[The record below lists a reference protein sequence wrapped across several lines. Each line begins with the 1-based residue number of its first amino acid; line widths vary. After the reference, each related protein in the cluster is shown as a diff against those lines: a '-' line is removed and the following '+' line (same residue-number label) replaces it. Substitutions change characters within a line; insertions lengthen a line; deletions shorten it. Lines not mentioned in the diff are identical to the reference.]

1 MAYGTTIEKGHWKAL
16 YTHFLTFKTFIIMS
30 TRATLYIHWY
40 NDSDLL
46 DIKLY
51 HHRDWYVEYLGVE
64 LEKAL
69 EKWRK
74 NLNKAMKTGSYWNKK
89 TLLNCI
95 TEIWWFE
102 QAYPLH
108 WDVEY
113 IYHINYDIQDR
124 KARYELFC
132 QSWMEYWEEKL
143 LKHEKVLLAMNWY
156 NRRMNKKLNWKQ
168 AEIDLWNRWK
178 FIDWYLS

>member
-1 MAYGTTIEKGHWKAL
+1 
-16 YTHFLTFKTFIIMS
+16 MS

-89 TLLNCI
+89 TLLACI

-102 QAYPLH
+102 QAYPIH

-113 IYHINYDIQDR
+113 IYHVNYDIQDR

-143 LKHEKVLLAMNWY
+143 LKHKKVLLAMNWY

>member
-1 MAYGTTIEKGHWKAL
+1 MAHGTTIEKSHWKAL
-16 YTHFLTFKTFIIMS
+16 YTHFLTFKTFTIMS

-69 EKWRK
+69 EKRRK
-74 NLNKAMKTGSYWNKK
+74 NLNKSMKNWNFWWKK

-95 TEIWWFE
+95 TEIWGFE

-143 LKHEKVLLAMNWY
+143 LKHKKVLLAMNWY

-168 AEIDLWNRWK
+168 AEIELGNRWK

>member
-1 MAYGTTIEKGHWKAL
+1 
-16 YTHFLTFKTFIIMS
+16 MS

-51 HHRDWYVEYLGVE
+51 HHRDWYVEYLGVM

-69 EKWRK
+69 EKRRK
-74 NLNKAMKTGSYWNKK
+74 NLNKSMKNWYFWWKK

-102 QAYPLH
+102 QAYPIH

-113 IYHINYDIQDR
+113 VYHVNYDIYDR
-124 KARYELFC
+124 NARYELYC
-132 QSWMEYWEEKL
+132 QSWWEYGEEKILKRQKTL
-143 LKHEKVLLAMNWY
+143 LSKNWFPKWF
-156 NRRMNKKLNWKQ
+156 NKKLDWKQ
-168 AEIDLWNRWK
+168 AEIELGNRWK
-178 FIDWYLS
+178 FIDWYLDS

>member
-1 MAYGTTIEKGHWKAL
+1 
-16 YTHFLTFKTFIIMS
+16 MS

-102 QAYPLH
+102 QAYPIH

-113 IYHINYDIQDR
+113 IYHVNYDIYDGN
-124 KARYELFC
+124 ARYELYC
-132 QSWMEYWEEKL
+132 QSGMEYGEEKL
-143 LKHEKVLLAMNWY
+143 MKHKKVLLAKNWFPKWF
-156 NRRMNKKLNWKQ
+156 NKKLNWKQ
-168 AEIDLWNRWK
+168 AEIELGNRWK

>member
-1 MAYGTTIEKGHWKAL
+1 
-16 YTHFLTFKTFIIMS
+16 MS
-30 TRATLYIHWY
+30 TRATVYIHWY
-40 NDSDLL
+40 DSDLL

-64 LEKAL
+64 LGKAL
-69 EKWRK
+69 EKRRK
-74 NLNKAMKTGSYWNKK
+74 NLNRNMKNGNFWWRK
-89 TLLNCI
+89 TLLACI

-102 QAYPLH
+102 QAYPIH

-132 QSWMEYWEEKL
+132 QSWWEYWEEKL
-143 LKHEKVLLAMNWY
+143 LKHKKVLLAMNWY

-168 AEIDLWNRWK
+168 AEIELGNRWK

>member
-1 MAYGTTIEKGHWKAL
+1 
-16 YTHFLTFKTFIIMS
+16 MS

-51 HHRDWYVEYLGVE
+51 HHRDWYVEYLGVM

-69 EKWRK
+69 EKRRK

-89 TLLNCI
+89 TLLACI

-102 QAYPLH
+102 QAFPLH

-113 IYHINYDIQDR
+113 IYHVNYDIQDR

-132 QSWMEYWEEKL
+132 QSWWEYWEEKL
-143 LKHEKVLLAMNWY
+143 LKHKKVLLAMNWY
-156 NRRMNKKLNWKQ
+156 NKRMNKKLNWKQ

-178 FIDWYLS
+178 FIDWYLDS

>member
-1 MAYGTTIEKGHWKAL
+1 
-16 YTHFLTFKTFIIMS
+16 MS
-30 TRATLYIHWY
+30 TRATVYIHWY
-40 NDSDLL
+40 DSDML

-51 HHRDWYVEYLGVE
+51 HHWDWYVEYLGVE

-74 NLNKAMKTGSYWNKK
+74 NLNRNMKNWYFGWKN
-89 TLLNCI
+89 TLLACI
-95 TEIWWFE
+95 TEIWGFE

-113 IYHINYDIQDR
+113 IYHINYDIVEK

-132 QSWMEYWEEKL
+132 QSWDDFWEENL
-143 LKHEKVLLAMNWY
+143 LKHDKVLLAMNWY
-156 NRRMNKKLNWKQ
+156 DRRMNKKLNWKQ
-168 AEIDLWNRWK
+168 AEIDLGNREH
-178 FIDWYLS
+178 FISWYLD

>member
-1 MAYGTTIEKGHWKAL
+1 ML
-16 YTHFLTFKTFIIMS
+16 YCMIFYLLNFLTFKTFIIMS

-124 KARYELFC
+124 KARYELYC
-132 QSWMEYWEEKL
+132 QSGMEYWEEKL
-143 LKHEKVLLAMNWY
+143 LKHKKVLLAKNWFPKWF
-156 NRRMNKKLNWKQ
+156 NKKLDWKQ
-168 AEIDLWNRWK
+168 AEIELGNRWK
-178 FIDWYLS
+178 FIDWYLDS

>member
-1 MAYGTTIEKGHWKAL
+1 MAHGTTIEKGHWKAL

-89 TLLNCI
+89 TLLACI

-108 WDVEY
+108 WDIEY
-113 IYHINYDIQDR
+113 IYHINYDIYDR
-124 KARYELFC
+124 NARYELYC
-132 QSWMEYWEEKL
+132 QSGMEYGEEKL
-143 LKHEKVLLAMNWY
+143 MKHKKVLLAKNWFPKWF
-156 NRRMNKKLNWKQ
+156 NKKLNWKQ
-168 AEIDLWNRWK
+168 AEIELGNRWK